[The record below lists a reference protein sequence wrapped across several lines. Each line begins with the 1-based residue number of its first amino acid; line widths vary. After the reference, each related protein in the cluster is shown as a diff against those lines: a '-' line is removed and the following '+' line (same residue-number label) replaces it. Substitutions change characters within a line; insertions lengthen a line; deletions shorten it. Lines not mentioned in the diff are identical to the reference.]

1 MRSTLRS
8 KGVCYNYKGL
18 GSNNFPHSCDSFA
31 TPHYH
36 PLLGGKAVTA
46 VPAITPPRWDGVRVR
61 VASLLSLES
70 QLSLSPPCVAREG
83 QPYFD

>member
-46 VPAITPPRWDGVRVR
+46 VPAITPPLSHSCDSCEGWSEGEGSFSPLLGVTAVTLP
-61 VASLLSLES
+61 SLR
-70 QLSLSPPCVAREG
+70 C
-83 QPYFD
+83 